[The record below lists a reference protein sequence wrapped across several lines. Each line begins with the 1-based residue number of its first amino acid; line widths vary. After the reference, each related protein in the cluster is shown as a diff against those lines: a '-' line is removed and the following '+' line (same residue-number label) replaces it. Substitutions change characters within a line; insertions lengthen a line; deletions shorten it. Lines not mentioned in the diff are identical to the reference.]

1 MTKICIEFEPDAG
14 TPGAGAQ
21 FFSTTLGDG
30 VTTVFNVNHS
40 LDSLDALTYLRDAF
54 TGEADVF
61 DVAMANV
68 SADVTRLTFATPP
81 TLGQVRV
88 NVMAPPSS

>member
-1 MTKICIEFEPDAG
+1 MPRFCVEFEPDAG

-30 VTTVFNVNHS
+30 STTVFNVNHS

-61 DVAMANV
+61 DVAVVNT
-68 SADVTRLTFATPP
+68 SADSTRLTFATPP
-81 TLGQVRV
+81 TTGQVRV
-88 NVMAPPSS
+88 NVLAPPSS